1 MSFQAPLFLLALLLV
16 PLFWLALTAER
27 RRRRR
32 YAVRFPA
39 AASVAAA
46 AGSAPPWRRWVPAAL
61 FLAALAALLVGLA
74 RPQKTVAVPVER
86 ASVMLIIDT
95 SGSMQ
100 ATDVRPTRLDAA
112 RNAAR
117 TFLGQVPSAVQV
129 GVIAYRGFVDTV
141 QRPSSDREAT
151 QNVLDGLVA
160 DGGTATGEALA
171 AAIPELKRVK
181 GSDGRRAPGAIILL
195 SDGRT
200 TEGRDP
206 VEVARLARRAHIPV
220 YTVALGSPGATIPSP
235 AGFGAIP
242 VPPDPETL
250 REIAKVTRGQAFK
263 VDEAKAL
270 EQVYKRLGS
279 QLGTKPEHRQVT
291 SGFAGAGAALLA
303 LALLFSLRWRGR
315 LP

>member
-1 MSFQAPLFLLALLLV
+1 VS
-16 PLFWLALTAER
+16 
-27 RRRRR
+27 
-32 YAVRFPA
+32 
-39 AASVAAA
+39 
-46 AGSAPPWRRWVPAAL
+46 
-61 FLAALAALLVGLA
+61 
-74 RPQKTVAVPVER
+74 VER
-86 ASVMLIIDT
+86 ANVMLLLDC

-100 ATDVRPTRLDAA
+100 ATDVHPTRLDAA

-141 QRPSSDREAT
+141 QRPTSDRDAT

-171 AAIPELKRVK
+171 AAVPELQRVK
-181 GSDGRRAPGAIILL
+181 GKDGRRVPSAIILL

-206 VEVARLARRAHIPV
+206 VQVAQIARKAHIPV

-235 AGFGAIP
+235 TGFGAIP

-250 REIAKVTRGQAFK
+250 REIARVTRGQAFK

-270 EQVYKRLGS
+270 QRVYKRLGS
-279 QLGTKPEHRQVT
+279 RLGTKDQKRQVT
-291 SGFAGAGAALLA
+291 AGFAQVGALLLAGALIL
-303 LALLFSLRWRGR
+303 SLRWRGR

>member
-1 MSFQAPLFLLALLLV
+1 VSFQAPLLLLSLLVV
-16 PLFWLALTAER
+16 PLFWLALAGER
-27 RRRRR
+27 RRRRK

-39 AASVAAA
+39 AATVAAV
-46 AGSAPPWRRWVPAAL
+46 AGGAPAWRRWVPAAL
-61 FLAALAALLVGLA
+61 FLAALGALLISLA
-74 RPQKTVAVPVER
+74 RPQKTVAVPIER
-86 ASVMLIIDT
+86 ASVMLLIDS

-129 GVIAYRGFVDTV
+129 GVISYRGFVDTV
-141 QRPSSDREAT
+141 QRPSGDREAT
-151 QNVLDGLVA
+151 QSVLDGLVA

-181 GSDGRRAPGAIILL
+181 GRDGRRAPGAIILL

-206 VEVARLARRAHIPV
+206 VEVARLARREHIPV

-235 AGFGAIP
+235 AGFGSIP

-250 REIAKVTRGQAFK
+250 REIAKVTGAQAFK
-263 VDEAKAL
+263 VDEASAL
-270 EQVYKRLGS
+270 KNVYKRLGS
-279 QLGTKPEHRQVT
+279 RLGTKSEHRQVT
-291 SGFAGAGAALLA
+291 SGFAGVGALLLA
-303 LALLFSLRWRGR
+303 LALGLSLRWRAR

>member
-1 MSFQAPLFLLALLLV
+1 MSFQAPLFLLALLAV
-16 PLFWLALTAER
+16 PLFALALRWER
-27 RRRRR
+27 RRRRKF
-32 YAVRFPA
+32 AVRFPA
-39 AASVAAA
+39 AGTVAAV
-46 AGSAPPWRRWVPAAL
+46 AGGASAWRRWVPAAL
-61 FLAALAALLVGLA
+61 FLAALATLLVALA

-100 ATDVRPTRLDAA
+100 ATDVKPTRLDAA

-141 QRPSSDREAT
+141 QRPSGDRDAT
-151 QNVLDGLVA
+151 QSVLDGLVP

-171 AAIPELKRVK
+171 AAIPELKRIK

-206 VEVARLARRAHIPV
+206 VEVARLARKEHIPV
-220 YTVALGSPGATIPSP
+220 FTVALGSPGATIPSP
-235 AGFGAIP
+235 TGFGAIP

-250 REIAKVTRGQAFK
+250 REIARVTRGQAFK

-270 EQVYKRLGS
+270 QRVYKRLGS
-279 QLGTKPEHRQVT
+279 RLGTKPVRRQVT
-291 SGFAGAGAALLA
+291 SGFASAGAILLA
-303 LALLFSLRWRGR
+303 LALGLSLRWRGR

>member
-1 MSFQAPLFLLALLLV
+1 MSFQAPLFLLALLAV
-16 PLFWLALTAER
+16 PLFAWALSAER

-39 AASVAAA
+39 AATVAAV
-46 AGSAPPWRRWVPAAL
+46 APGTATWRRWLPAAL
-61 FLAALAALLVGLA
+61 FLAALAALLIALA

-100 ATDVRPTRLDAA
+100 ATDVHPTRLDAA
-112 RNAAR
+112 RSAAR

-151 QNVLDGLVA
+151 QNVLDGLVP

-181 GSDGRRAPGAIILL
+181 GKDGRRAPAAIILL

-206 VEVARLARRAHIPV
+206 VEVAREARKAHIPV
-220 YTVALGSPGATIPSP
+220 FTVALGSPGATIPSP
-235 AGFGAIP
+235 TGFGAIP

-250 REIAKVTRGQAFK
+250 REIAKVSNGQAFK

-270 EQVYKRLGS
+270 QRVYKRLGS
-279 QLGTKPEHRQVT
+279 RLGTKKQQRQVT
-291 SGFAGAGAALLA
+291 SGFASVGALLLA
-303 LALLFSLRWRGR
+303 AALLFSLRWRGR

>member
-1 MSFQAPLFLLALLLV
+1 MSFQAPLFLLALLVV
-16 PLFWLALTAER
+16 PLFWLALQGER

-32 YAVRFPA
+32 FAIRFPA
-39 AASVAAA
+39 AGTAALVAGGVPA
-46 AGSAPPWRRWVPAAL
+46 WRRWVPAAL
-61 FLAALAALLVGLA
+61 FLAALAVLLFALA

-86 ASVMLIIDT
+86 ASVMLILDT

-151 QNVLDGLVA
+151 KSVLDGLVA
-160 DGGTATGEALA
+160 DGGTATGEAIA
-171 AAIPELKRVK
+171 AAIPELKRIK

-206 VEVARLARRAHIPV
+206 VEAARAARKEHIPIF
-220 YTVALGSPGATIPSP
+220 TVALGSPGATIPAPS
-235 AGFGAIP
+235 GFGAIP

-250 REIAKVTRGQAFK
+250 RQIARVTRGQAFK

-270 EQVYKRLGS
+270 QQVYKRLGS
-279 QLGTKPEHRQVT
+279 RLGTKSEHRQVT
-291 SGFAGAGAALLA
+291 SGFASIGALLLAAALML
-303 LALLFSLRWRGR
+303 SLRWRAR
-315 LP
+315 VP